1 VLKYKLVQIIFFAS
15 IVYNICLGKYFGSE
29 GVNKEDGAR
38 SVGLTLIVD
47 RRQFAWYAYLLKE
60 QSRYGYVGW
69 LLRRLAAFT
78 SPGGEQLNKAAV
90 RVERF
95 LGEQQE

>member
-1 VLKYKLVQIIFFAS
+1 MKGLTRKTV
-15 IVYNICLGKYFGSE
+15 
-29 GVNKEDGAR
+29 AR

-60 QSRYGYVGW
+60 QCRYGYVGW